1 MGAGERETLG
11 RTSGAS
17 AELLAC
23 GDGGLKPPVEKRVK
37 PVSQL
42 YCRTLLLQV
51 LCFNCTLYIH
61 FFSRA
66 EKKKLY
72 IHCSNCIVPTLSFYN
87 VPTLLFPPGGGEG
100 WIRGRGRL
108 SRSMSCSDEALSSGS
123 VFLRSVSSR
132 ICISQISVSRDLYS

>member
-42 YCRTLLLQV
+42 YCRNFIAPSALFQLCRYIFIVSTV
-51 LCFNCTLYIH
+51 LCQLYH
-61 FFSRA
+61 SQ
-66 EKKKLY
+66 
-72 IHCSNCIVPTLSFYN
+72 FYN
-87 VPTLLFPPGGGEG
+87 VPTLLFPPEGGEG
-100 WIRGRGRL
+100 WTRGRGRV

-123 VFLRSVSSR
+123 VFLRSVSLG
-132 ICISQISVSRDLYS
+132 ICISRISVSQDLYF

>member
-42 YCRTLLLQV
+42 YCRNFIAPSALFQ
-51 LCFNCTLYIH
+51 LCRYI
-61 FFSRA
+61 F
-66 EKKKLY
+66 
-72 IHCSNCIVPTLSFYN
+72 IVPTVLCQLYHSQFYN
-87 VPTLLFPPGGGEG
+87 VTTLLFPPEGGEG
-100 WIRGRGRL
+100 WARGRGRV

-123 VFLRSVSSR
+123 VFLRSVSLG